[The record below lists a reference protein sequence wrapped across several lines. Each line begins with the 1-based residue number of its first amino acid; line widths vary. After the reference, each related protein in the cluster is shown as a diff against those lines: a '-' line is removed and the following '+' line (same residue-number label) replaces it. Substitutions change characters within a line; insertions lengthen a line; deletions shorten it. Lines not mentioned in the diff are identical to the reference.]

1 MSRNQASQKTGLA
14 AVRLFPSRFCRNA
27 YQPISRGT
35 GTSHLRRDPFRSRL
49 LLSAYNAPLLPAR
62 TVTRPLCV
70 THREIKFDRG
80 ERGGD
85 PPRSAKF
92 HLPFTIFLKGMILPV
107 IFYAERYKRG
117 RFEKFFRRL
126 KGKIDRSWWIFH
138 EISMW
143 NMYIFQNVE
152 RRRKFTKIEVVREI
166 FSMING
172 KNWLVI
178 SQNNHIWNN
187 Y

>member
-1 MSRNQASQKTGLA
+1 MGGVAQSSLPENWIIA

-80 ERGGD
+80 TLRALRNFIYPLPSFKGD
-85 PPRSAKF
+85 GSCASFSTR
-92 HLPFTIFLKGMILPV
+92 KGINEDV
-107 IFYAERYKRG
+107 SG
-117 RFEKFFRRL
+117 NFFQRL
-126 KGKIDRSWWIFH
+126 TGIDR
-138 EISMW
+138 
-143 NMYIFQNVE
+143 
-152 RRRKFTKIEVVREI
+152 
-166 FSMING
+166 
-172 KNWLVI
+172 
-178 SQNNHIWNN
+178 
-187 Y
+187 

>member
-92 HLPFTIFLKGMILPV
+92 HLPFIIFLKGMILPV
-107 IFYAERYKRG
+107 IFYAERS
-117 RFEKFFRRL
+117 F
-126 KGKIDRSWWIFH
+126 
-138 EISMW
+138 
-143 NMYIFQNVE
+143 
-152 RRRKFTKIEVVREI
+152 REI
-166 FSMING
+166 FSTING
-172 KNWLVI
+172 QDRSILMNI
-178 SQNNHIWNN
+178 SRNN
-187 Y
+187 YVEYVYFPKCGKEKEVYKNRS

>member
-80 ERGGD
+80 ERGGED

-126 KGKIDRSWWIFH
+126 KGKIDRS
-138 EISMW
+138 
-143 NMYIFQNVE
+143 
-152 RRRKFTKIEVVREI
+152 
-166 FSMING
+166 
-172 KNWLVI
+172 
-178 SQNNHIWNN
+178 
-187 Y
+187 